1 MKSAV
6 ADPQAYD
13 WQGDAPRQRAFAHTV
28 MYERHVAGFTQ
39 HPSSGMASAQRGTYA
54 GLTEKIPY
62 LADLGVTAV
71 ELLPVFQFDAQD
83 APPGR
88 VNSWGY
94 CPLPFFAPHQGYSA
108 RQDPLGPLDEFREM
122 VKALHRAG
130 SEVILAVVYNHTAKG
145 NYAGPT
151 LCYRGLEHGV
161 YHILALH
168 DTVSSRRTRCQA
180 VCLSPE
186 DRMP

>member
-1 MKSAV
+1 
-6 ADPQAYD
+6 
-13 WQGDAPRQRAFAHTV
+13 
-28 MYERHVAGFTQ
+28 
-39 HPSSGMASAQRGTYA
+39 
-54 GLTEKIPY
+54 
-62 LADLGVTAV
+62 V
-71 ELLPVFQFDAQD
+71 ELLPVLQVDAQD

-94 CPLPFFAPHQGYSA
+94 FPVPCFAPRQGYSA

-130 SEVILAVVYNHTAKG
+130 SEVILAVVYNHTAEG
-145 NYAGPT
+145 NHAGPT
-151 LCYRGLEHGV
+151 LCYRGLETGE
-161 YHILALH
+161 YDIRALQ
-168 DTVSSRRTRCQA
+168 DTVSSRRTLCQA